1 MASFSPSVAS
11 TGCPRVVAQQ
21 QAVGADL
28 LAALPRAPVG
38 LVVEVDGVLG
48 MGDLLGVGLQAVGD
62 VGEAE
67 QRAVPQS
74 VQQPGLM
81 GFGGLQQLE
90 QVDDLVVA
98 PIADMAPGIVL
109 VDHLPVDAVAT
120 DAVGVVAVD
129 RHGAEEGRDHRA
141 NVGRLAGHQR
151 LPVLEDVAPVALVVD
166 DAPALGVA
174 HPDGEAVPRAAR
186 VAVAAAEGQR
196 QVLEQQA
203 LGLRLPAARTAARAC
218 WRSSGCG
225 RPDSSLGQLGAEAMV
240 ALPGEGQQI
249 VTVELGAVDEHAAA
263 HDVEEH
269 VGAVVRGGHRIA
281 GVLEAVGPG
290 QQLVDAGRVVG
301 ARAGDLQRAA
311 RTGLEAPCQLE
322 GLHLRIGRV
331 DDQMPFP
338 SGLVQFGVELNQEG
352 AAAAAREPLGVQRLA
367 AAEALD
373 LMRRQQ
379 GARALGQAAVPGHQG
394 VERFLGFGAIPDL
407 RVQREE
413 AESSAAAAS
422 FHL

>member
-1 MASFSPSVAS
+1 MVALARE
-11 TGCPRVVAQQ
+11 GQQ
-21 QAVGADL
+21 
-28 LAALPRAPVG
+28 
-38 LVVEVDGVLG
+38 
-48 MGDLLGVGLQAVGD
+48 
-62 VGEAE
+62 
-67 QRAVPQS
+67 
-74 VQQPGLM
+74 
-81 GFGGLQQLE
+81 
-90 QVDDLVVA
+90 
-98 PIADMAPGIVL
+98 
-109 VDHLPVDAVAT
+109 
-120 DAVGVVAVD
+120 VVAV
-129 RHGAEEGRDHRA
+129 E
-141 NVGRLAGHQR
+141 
-151 LPVLEDVAPVALVVD
+151 
-166 DAPALGVA
+166 
-174 HPDGEAVPRAAR
+174 
-186 VAVAAAEGQR
+186 
-196 QVLEQQA
+196 
-203 LGLRLPAARTAARAC
+203 LR
-218 WRSSGCG
+218 
-225 RPDSSLGQLGAEAMV
+225 
-240 ALPGEGQQI
+240 
-249 VTVELGAVDEHAAA
+249 AVDEHPAA

-281 GVLEAVGPG
+281 GALEAVGPG

-352 AAAAAREPLGVQRLA
+352 AAAAARERLGVQRLA

-413 AESSAAAAS
+413 AESSAGRRLVPFVGVGQVAHRRCGACADAGRDQVEQAVEHAHAGGRGAALAAQARAA
-422 FHL
+422 HQAE